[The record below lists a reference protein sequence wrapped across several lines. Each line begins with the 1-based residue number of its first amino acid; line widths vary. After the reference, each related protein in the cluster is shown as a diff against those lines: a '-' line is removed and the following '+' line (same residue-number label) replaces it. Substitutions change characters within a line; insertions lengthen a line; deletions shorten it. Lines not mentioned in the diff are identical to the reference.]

1 MEHKH
6 SLIMGDIP
14 LGKLFFMRLENAFLL
29 IESGDVV
36 EILSDYGNLSAE
48 LSSWCRFKGEEF
60 VECKTSPLG
69 YAYYLKKC
77 SPAQF
82 IESTHLDCA
91 TGDIPQSIA
100 PSEIGLSARGSRAQ
114 VGSPN
119 YYFGLTSKS
128 AIWSENLS
136 KIYEDSKASQW
147 NATRDISW
155 EQIPKLSPSL
165 ESSIA
170 QIMTYL
176 VENELSALYVPAKFL
191 SQISPYYHE
200 VPLLLSSII
209 GDEARHIETFIK
221 RAKATGLGL
230 GYSTLATQQSLYTLF
245 MQKDYFASS
254 FLLHIMGEGTFVDL
268 LGFLEECAPDEPTK
282 KLLSLARR
290 DEKRH
295 VAYGMNNVK
304 NALAHNPAKITFLK
318 DIVFKRKHYLDEF
331 STESTLLLESLAI
344 FAGGG
349 DEVAQI
355 RRGFEAVEQLKAT
368 MESHRTK
375 RLVECGI
382 DEDLARDL
390 SKAHT
395 PNFM

>member
-1 MEHKH
+1 MQHKH

-14 LGKLFFMRLENAFLL
+14 LGKLFFMRLENTFLL
-29 IESGDVV
+29 IESNDCL
-36 EILSDYGNLSAE
+36 EILSDYDNLAPE
-48 LSSWCRFKGEEF
+48 LISYCRFKGEEF
-60 VECKTSPLG
+60 LHTEALPMG
-69 YAYYLKKC
+69 FAYYLKKR
-77 SPAQF
+77 SPKHFVALQ
-82 IESTHLDCA
+82 
-91 TGDIPQSIA
+91 GDSIDSLA
-100 PSEIGLSARGSRAQ
+100 PSEMGLSARGSKPQ

-119 YYFGLTSKS
+119 YYFGISSKE
-128 AIWSENLS
+128 AIWSENVS
-136 KIYEDSKASQW
+136 RIYEDSKNAQW
-147 NATRDISW
+147 NATRDIDW
-155 EQIPKLSPSL
+155 TQITTLSPSL

-176 VENELSALYVPAKFL
+176 VENELSALYIPSKFL
-191 SQISPYYHE
+191 PQISPYFHE

-209 GDEARHIETFIK
+209 GDEARHIEVFIK

-230 GYSTLATQQSLYTLF
+230 QYSTLATQQSLYTLF
-245 MQKDYFASS
+245 KERDYFASS

-268 LGFLEECAPDEPTK
+268 LGFLEDYAPDEPTK

-304 NALAHNPAKITFLK
+304 NALARNPGKIAFLK

-331 STESTLLLESLAI
+331 SSESSLLLESLAI
-344 FAGGG
+344 YAGGG
-349 DEVAQI
+349 GEVAQI
-355 RRGFEAVEQLKAT
+355 KRGFEAVEHLKDT
-368 MESHRTK
+368 MEHNRAK
-375 RLVECGI
+375 RLRECGI
-382 DEDLARDL
+382 EEGLAWDL